1 MDNLAQDSILAFAS
15 EAEAVKWLL
24 TAFHEQGKEII
35 RLKEKVVDLEAII
48 DLRANGEAELRRRL
62 ASLEH
67 REPSPSQESR
77 GKTLLAILA
86 ANGGKMLLK
95 DARRQ
100 MELDGST
107 FSRLLASMED
117 AIGSKDYR
125 LDRRQSL
132 IFIK

>member
-15 EAEAVKWLL
+15 ETEAVKWLL

-35 RLKEKVVDLEAII
+35 RLNEKVADLEAII
-48 DLRANGEAELRRRL
+48 DLRASGEAELRRRL

-67 REPSPSQESR
+67 REPLPSQERR
-77 GKTLLAILA
+77 GDTLRAILA

-100 MELDGST
+100 MELDAST

-117 AIGSKDYR
+117 FIGSKEYH
-125 LDRRQSL
+125 LDRRQSI